1 MFIFHNFL
9 DPVNCANYKKVIE
22 DFYLSNVKI
31 HGAEHVRD
39 FSNKLRT
46 LDISANPIGTHV
58 TDFLESQLRLKL
70 DYYQIILSAWPP
82 GTNVSVPH
90 RHNEQYRSQ
99 GDYNS
104 ILYLN
109 DDFKGGEFYTE
120 HGVEVK
126 PKKGML
132 TFFDGKNVTH
142 GVKDLEGNVRYNII
156 FWWHNTRKDTEVDNK
171 LYC

>member
-9 DPVNCANYKKVIE
+9 DPDSCTRYKKVIE
-22 DFYLSNVKI
+22 NYYVSNVQQY
-31 HGAEHVRD
+31 GTEHVKD
-39 FSNKLRT
+39 FSNGLRT
-46 LDISANPIGTHV
+46 LDISADSIGTLV
-58 TDFLESQLRLKL
+58 TNFLESQLRLKL
-70 DYYQIILSAWPP
+70 DYYQIILNAWPP
-82 GTNVSVPH
+82 GTEVSKPH
-90 RHNEQYRSQ
+90 KHNEQFRKG

-126 PKKGML
+126 PSTGML
-132 TFFDGKNVTH
+132 TFFDGKNIIH

-156 FWWHNTRKDTEVDNK
+156 FWWHNTRKDDGVDNK
-171 LYC
+171 FYS